1 MKLHDLN
8 SCRDSYVKNKIL
20 LTTKISII
28 LLLLIMFKANA
39 VTLAQKQVTLSEK
52 NATLEK
58 VLKSVTKQTGY
69 DLVFIATDI
78 SLAKPVTIS
87 VKNVSM
93 EAALELCFANQ
104 PFEYSLDT
112 KTLIVQKKA
121 KTDLKSKP
129 VLMISISGKV
139 LDESG
144 QGLPGASVKEVGTT
158 NAAQTNSK
166 GEFKLNVTGPE
177 SSISVSFVGYVSKT
191 VKVGSEKVFSI
202 KLEPNPNMLK
212 DAVVI
217 GYQSVSRRI
226 STAAVSTVK
235 AKDIENLPSPSF
247 DQLLQGKVA
256 GVNIQN
262 YSGEPGGRPTFT
274 VRGNTAMGRTVT
286 AANALSSPLFIIDGV
301 PVSYNDISSFSDVT
315 QTNFVAGINPNDIE
329 SIDVLKDAAS
339 ASIYGS
345 RGANGV
351 VVIKTKRGKVGD
363 KPQINA
369 NFYTG
374 LSTRARSEVYY
385 VGAEERRYKMNYL
398 TSLGNYEQ
406 LSTIPLLLTD
416 SLNPAFNNNTDWQGL
431 FFQTA
436 RIYNADASVFGG
448 SETVNYR
455 LSGNYYNEEG
465 IVKSTGFKRYNLAAN
480 MGYKMTPKLNV
491 ELSFRASRTDRSRGR
506 GVIPNPNADY
516 SNPLPI
522 NSGSFPSSLFQLS
535 RTDSLNFIG
544 QYDLAKDKNINDDI
558 STSISVYYDILPKF
572 KFTSQASILLTNSSR
587 DLFRPSALDANGV
600 FYSYSLNSK
609 YQNFNIDNIL
619 SYNLDIKE
627 NHHLNF
633 LAGNTINYI
642 NVGSSGVGG
651 FGTGNNSITTVNAI
665 KPGNFDM
672 NYTKSNN
679 AQAGLLSFF
688 GRINYDF
695 KSKYLLSASI
705 RSDASSRFGKNN
717 RWAYFPAVSGGW
729 IISDEG
735 FMEKTKSWIGMLK
748 LRGSFGISGNL
759 PDNFY
764 APYNS
769 YLVGKAGM
777 YNGNDMTTYNGV
789 TTINHDPGTVTQDN
803 LTWEKAVQS
812 NIGID
817 ADFFNNRLQV
827 VADLYNRGTKEVF
840 FKLKQPSTS
849 GYDEVFTN
857 SVGVRNVG
865 LEFNISGKVFSAEKS
880 FQWNPRL
887 IMSINK
893 NQITKLPDGN
903 RDIVIDYNGTTYILS
918 KGRPINEF
926 YQVKSNGVYANQSDV
941 PFNPRTG
948 NLITY
953 WDGSVIAG
961 AGTYRWIDQNGD
973 YDVWDRND
981 LVRTGDPNPKITGGF
996 SNTFTYKNFSMEV
1009 FTSFTLGRDVYN
1021 TYIASLL
1028 TNYKQIGNFYGQG
1041 LIDLSKLSIWRK
1053 PGDVADYADVNPY
1066 KSYYYQ
1072 FNTFSSAYMEDG
1084 SYARIKYIN
1093 LGYRFSSEWL
1103 KKAKITALQ
1112 VYGIMDNVYTF
1123 QKSNLPDV
1131 EAVDALG
1138 IYNGNGYPLPR
1149 KFTLGFRATF

>member
-1 MKLHDLN
+1 MKL
-8 SCRDSYVKNKIL
+8 
-20 LTTKISII
+20 SIAM
-28 LLLLIMFKANA
+28 LLLIMFQVNA
-39 VTLAQKQVTLSEK
+39 STLAQKKVTLSER
-52 NATLEK
+52 NVTLEK
-58 VLKSVTKQTGY
+58 VLKSITKQTGY

-78 SLAKPVTIS
+78 SIAKPVTI
-87 VKNVSM
+87 NVRDAS
-93 EAALELCFANQ
+93 LEETLDLCFINQ

-112 KTLIVQKKA
+112 KTLIVQEKTKTSLQAKKS
-121 KTDLKSKP
+121 LL
-129 VLMISISGKV
+129 VLSISGKV
-139 LDESG
+139 LDETG
-144 QGLPGASVKEVGTT
+144 QALPGASVKEIGST
-158 NAAQTNSK
+158 NVAQTNGK
-166 GEFKLNVTGPE
+166 GEFQLNVAGPE

-191 VKVGSEKVFSI
+191 LKVGSEKRFNI
-202 KLEPNPNMLK
+202 KLEPNPNLLK

-217 GYQSVSRRI
+217 GYQTVSRRT
-226 STAAVSTVK
+226 STAAVSTVR

-247 DQLLQGKVA
+247 DQLLQGRVA

-262 YSGEPGGRPTFT
+262 YSGEPGSRPTFT
-274 VRGNTAMGRTVT
+274 VRGNTAMSRTVN

-301 PVSYNDISSFSDVT
+301 PVSYNDISGFSDVT

-351 VVIKTKRGKVGD
+351 VVIKTKRGKNGE
-363 KPQINA
+363 KPQVNA

-398 TSLGNYEQ
+398 TSLGNYQQ
-406 LSTIPLLLTD
+406 LSTLPLLLTD

-436 RIYNADASVFGG
+436 RIYNADASAFGG
-448 SETVNYR
+448 SENVNYR

-480 MGYKMTPKLNV
+480 MGYKMTPKFNID
-491 ELSFRASRTDRSRGR
+491 LSFRASRTDRSRGR
-506 GVIPNPNADY
+506 GVIPDPNADY

-522 NSGSFPSSLFQLS
+522 NSGAFPSSLFQLS
-535 RTDSLNFIG
+535 RMDSLNFIG

-558 STSISVYYDILPKF
+558 ATSVTLYYDITPKL
-572 KFTSQASILLTNSSR
+572 KLTSQSSLLLTNSSR
-587 DLFRPSALDANGV
+587 DLFRPSALDADGV
-600 FYSYSLNSK
+600 FYTYSMNSK
-609 YQNFNIDNIL
+609 YQNFNMDNFL
-619 SYNLDIKE
+619 SYNLDIKDD
-627 NHHLNF
+627 HHLNF
-633 LAGNTINYI
+633 LVGNTINYI
-642 NVGSSGVGG
+642 NVGYSGVGG
-651 FGTGNNSITTVNAI
+651 YGTGNNSISTVNGI
-665 KPGNFDM
+665 KPGNFDL

-679 AQAGLLSFF
+679 AEAGMLSFF
-688 GRINYDF
+688 GRVNYDF
-695 KSKYLLSASI
+695 KSRYLLSASI

-717 RWAYFPAVSGGW
+717 RWAYFPAVSAGW
-729 IISDEG
+729 IISDEA
-735 FMEKTKSWIGMLK
+735 FMSKTKSWISMLK
-748 LRGSFGISGNL
+748 IRGSFGISGNL

-769 YLVGKAGM
+769 YLVGKAGLYDGNNM
-777 YNGNDMTTYNGV
+777 YTYNGV
-789 TTINHDPGTVTQDN
+789 TAINHDPGTVTQDN

-827 VADLYNRGTKEVF
+827 VADVYNRGTKDIF
-840 FKLKQPSTS
+840 FKLKMPSTS

-857 SVGVRNVG
+857 SVGVRNIG
-865 LEFNISGKVFSAEKS
+865 FEFNISGKVFSPEKS

-887 IMSINK
+887 ILSMNR

-926 YQVKSNGVYANQSDV
+926 YQVKSNGVYATQGDV
-941 PFNPRTG
+941 PFDPRTG

-953 WDGSVIAG
+953 WDGSVVAG
-961 AGTYRWIDQNGD
+961 AGTYRWMDQNGD

-981 LVRTGDPNPKITGGF
+981 LVRTGDPNPKVTGGF
-996 SNTFTYKNFSMEV
+996 SNTFSYKNFSLEV
-1009 FTSFTLGRDVYN
+1009 FTSFALGRDVYN
-1021 TYIASLL
+1021 TYVASLL

-1041 LIDLSKLSIWRK
+1041 LIDLSKLSIWRN
-1053 PGDVADYADVNPY
+1053 PGDVADYADINPY

-1093 LGYRFSSEWL
+1093 LGYRFKTEWL
-1103 KKAKITALQ
+1103 KKAKISALQ

>member
-1 MKLHDLN
+1 MKL
-8 SCRDSYVKNKIL
+8 
-20 LTTKISII
+20 SIAM
-28 LLLLIMFKANA
+28 LLLIMFQVNA
-39 VTLAQKQVTLSEK
+39 STLAQKKVTLSES
-52 NATLEK
+52 NVTLEK
-58 VLKSVTKQTGY
+58 VLKSITKQTGY

-78 SLAKPVTIS
+78 SIAKPVTIHVRDAS
-87 VKNVSM
+87 
-93 EAALELCFANQ
+93 LEETLDLCFVNQ

-112 KTLIVQKKA
+112 KTLIVQEKTKASLQTKKTIA
-121 KTDLKSKP
+121 FL
-129 VLMISISGKV
+129 SISGKV
-139 LDESG
+139 LDETG
-144 QGLPGASVKEVGTT
+144 QGLPGASVKELGGT
-158 NAAQTNSK
+158 NVAQTDSK
-166 GEFKLNVTGPE
+166 GEFKLNVAGPE
-177 SSISVSFVGYVSKT
+177 SSISISFVGYVTKT
-191 VKVGSEKVFSI
+191 LKVGSEKRFNI
-202 KLEPNPNMLK
+202 KLEPNPNLLK

-217 GYQSVSRRI
+217 GYQTVSRRT

-247 DQLLQGKVA
+247 DQLLQGRVA

-262 YSGEPGGRPTFT
+262 YSGEPGSRPTFT
-274 VRGNTAMGRTVT
+274 VRGNTAMSRTVN

-301 PVSYNDISSFSDVT
+301 PVSYNDISGFSDVT

-351 VVIKTKRGKVGD
+351 VVIKTKRGKNGE
-363 KPQINA
+363 KPQVNA

-398 TSLGNYEQ
+398 TSLGNYQQ
-406 LSTIPLLLTD
+406 LSTLPLLLTD

-436 RIYNADASVFGG
+436 RIYNADASAFGG
-448 SETVNYR
+448 SENVNYR

-480 MGYKMTPKLNV
+480 MGYKMSPKLNID
-491 ELSFRASRTDRSRGR
+491 LSFRASRTDRSRGR
-506 GVIPNPNADY
+506 GVIPDPNADY

-522 NSGSFPSSLFQLS
+522 NSGAFPSSLFQLS
-535 RTDSLNFIG
+535 RMDSLNFIG

-558 STSISVYYDILPKF
+558 STSVTLYYDITPKL
-572 KFTSQASILLTNSSR
+572 KLTSQSSLLLTNSSR
-587 DLFRPSALDANGV
+587 DLFRPSALDADGV
-600 FYSYSLNSK
+600 FYTYSMNSK
-609 YQNFNIDNIL
+609 YQNFNMDNFL
-619 SYNLDIKE
+619 SYNLNIKDD
-627 NHHLNF
+627 HHLNF
-633 LAGNTINYI
+633 LVGNTINYI
-642 NVGSSGVGG
+642 NVGYSGVGG
-651 FGTGNNSITTVNAI
+651 YGTGNNSISTVNGI
-665 KPGNFDM
+665 KPGNFDL

-679 AQAGLLSFF
+679 AEAGMLSFF
-688 GRINYDF
+688 GRVNYDF
-695 KSKYLLSASI
+695 KSRYLLSASI

-717 RWAYFPAVSGGW
+717 RWAYFPAVSAGW
-729 IISDEG
+729 IISDEA
-735 FMEKTKSWIGMLK
+735 FMSKTKSWINMLK
-748 LRGSFGISGNL
+748 IRGSFGISGNL

-769 YLVGKAGM
+769 YLVGSAGL
-777 YNGNDMTTYNGV
+777 YNGNNMYTYNGV
-789 TTINHDPGTVTQDN
+789 TAINHDPGTVTQDN

-827 VADLYNRGTKEVF
+827 VADVYNRGTKDIF
-840 FKLKQPSTS
+840 FKLKMPATS
-849 GYDEVFTN
+849 GYNEVFTN
-857 SVGVRNVG
+857 SVGVRNIG
-865 LEFNISGKVFSAEKS
+865 LEFNISGKVFSPEKS

-887 IMSINK
+887 ILSMNR

-926 YQVKSNGVYANQSDV
+926 YQVKSNGVYATQGDV
-941 PFNPRTG
+941 PFDPRTG

-953 WDGSVIAG
+953 WDGSVVAS

-981 LVRTGDPNPKITGGF
+981 LVRTGDPNPKVTGGF
-996 SNTFTYKNFSMEV
+996 SNTFTYKNFSLEV
-1009 FTSFTLGRDVYN
+1009 FTSFALGRDVYN
-1021 TYIASLL
+1021 TYVASLL

-1041 LIDLSKLSIWRK
+1041 LIDLSKLSIWRN
-1053 PGDVADYADVNPY
+1053 PGDVADYADINPY

-1093 LGYRFSSEWL
+1093 LGYRFKSEWM
-1103 KKAKITALQ
+1103 KKAKINALQ

>member
-1 MKLHDLN
+1 MKLYDFN
-8 SCRDSYVKNKIL
+8 SYRIPYMKKKIL
-20 LTTKISII
+20 LAMKLSAA
-28 LLLLIMFKANA
+28 LLLLTMLQVSAS
-39 VTLAQKQVTLSEK
+39 TLAQKKVTLLEK

-58 VLKSVTKQTGY
+58 VLKAITKQTGY
-69 DLVFIATDI
+69 DLVFISTDI
-78 SLAKPVTIS
+78 SIAKPVTI
-87 VKNVSM
+87 NVNKATLD
-93 EAALELCFANQ
+93 EALKISFSGQ

-112 KTLIVQKKA
+112 RTLIVQ
-121 KTDLKSKP
+121 TKSNNKNNELQ
-129 VLMISISGKV
+129 VAILSISGRV
-139 LDESG
+139 LDENG
-144 QGLPGASVKEVGTT
+144 QPLPGASVKEVGTS
-158 NAAQTNSK
+158 NAAQTNAK

-177 SSISVSFVGYVSKT
+177 SSLSVSFVGYINQT
-191 VKVGSEKVFSI
+191 IKVGEQKVI
-202 KLEPNPNMLK
+202 TVRLQPNPNVLK

-217 GYQSVSRRI
+217 GYQTVSRRT
-226 STAAVSTVK
+226 STAAVSTVR

-247 DQLLQGKVA
+247 DQLLQGRVA

-262 YSGEPGGRPTFT
+262 YSGEPGSRPTFT
-274 VRGNTAMGRTVT
+274 VRGNTSMSRTVN

-301 PVSYNDISSFSDVT
+301 PVSYDDISSFTDVT
-315 QTNFVAGINPNDIE
+315 QTNFIAGINPNDIE

-351 VVIKTKRGKVGD
+351 VVIKTKRGKNGE
-363 KPQINA
+363 KPQVNV

-385 VGAEERRYKMNYL
+385 VGAEERQYKMNYL
-398 TSLGNYEQ
+398 ASLGNYEQ
-406 LSTIPLLLTD
+406 LSNLPVFLTD

-436 RIYNADASVFGG
+436 RIYNADASAFGG
-448 SETVNYR
+448 SENVNYR

-480 MGYKMTPKLNV
+480 MGYKMTPKFNIDLA
-491 ELSFRASRTDRSRGR
+491 FRASRTDRSRGR
-506 GVIPNPNADY
+506 GVIPNPDADY
-516 SNPLPI
+516 TNPLPI
-522 NSGSFPSSLFQLS
+522 SNSAFPSSLLQLS
-535 RTDSLNFIG
+535 GADSLNYMG

-558 STSISVYYDILPKF
+558 SASIALNYEITPNL
-572 KFTSQASILLTNSSR
+572 KFTSQGSLLLTNSSR
-587 DLFRPSALDANGV
+587 DLFRPSALDANSV
-600 FYSYSLNSK
+600 FYTYAMRSS
-609 YQNFNIDNIL
+609 YQN
-619 SYNLDIKE
+619 YNLDNTLTYNLTLK
-627 NHHLNF
+627 NDHHLNF

-642 NVGSSGVGG
+642 NVGYSGVGG
-651 FGTGNNSITTVNAI
+651 YGTGNNAISTVNAI
-665 KPGNFDM
+665 KPGNFDP
-672 NYTKSNN
+672 NYTRSSN

-688 GRINYDF
+688 GRVNYDF
-695 KSKYLLSASI
+695 KSRYLLSASI

-717 RWAYFPAVSGGW
+717 RWAYFPAVSAGW
-729 IISDEG
+729 ILSDEA
-735 FMEKTKSWIGMLK
+735 FMAKTKSWIGLLK
-748 LRGSFGISGNL
+748 VRGSFGISGNL

-769 YLVGKAGM
+769 YLVGNGNLH
-777 YNGNDMTTYNGV
+777 NGNDTYTYNGV
-789 TTINHDPGTVTQDN
+789 TAITHNPGSVTQDN
-803 LTWEKAVQS
+803 LTWERALQG

-827 VADLYNRGTKEVF
+827 VADLYNRGTKDIF
-840 FKLKQPSTS
+840 FNLKMPSTS

-857 SVGVRNVG
+857 SVGVRNIG

-887 IMSINK
+887 IMSFNK

-926 YQVKSNGVYANQSDV
+926 YQVKSNGVYSTQGDV
-941 PFNPRTG
+941 PFDPRTG
-948 NLITY
+948 DPITY
-953 WDGSVIAG
+953 WDGSVNAS

-981 LVRTGDPNPKITGGF
+981 LVRTGDPNPKVTGGF

-1009 FTSFTLGRDVYN
+1009 FTSFSLGRDVYN
-1021 TYIASLL
+1021 TYVASLL
-1028 TNYKQIGNFYGQG
+1028 TNYKQLGSFYTQG
-1041 LIDLSKLSIWRK
+1041 LMDLSKLSIWRK

-1066 KSYYYQ
+1066 NSYYYQ

-1093 LGYRFSSEWL
+1093 LGYRFPAKWLSSVKL
-1103 KKAKITALQ
+1103 TTLQ

-1138 IYNGNGYPLPR
+1138 IYSGNGYPLPR
-1149 KFTLGFRATF
+1149 KFTLGLRATF